1 MDDNLDESSSS
12 LGLNLEMDQ
21 NLSDSSDFYSSSSL
35 LVYNKGKSKS
45 KVVYPHSQ
53 NVLGFTQLKKSKIS
67 KHEKSEDSES
77 SSSSNMS
84 VRDTFKKKRERK
96 QQRKEAVRP
105 KKF

>member
-1 MDDNLDESSSS
+1 
-12 LGLNLEMDQ
+12 
-21 NLSDSSDFYSSSSL
+21 
-35 LVYNKGKSKS
+35 
-45 KVVYPHSQ
+45 
-53 NVLGFTQLKKSKIS
+53 VLGFTDLKKSKIS

-96 QQRKEAVRP
+96 QLRKEAVPP